1 MNNTYYLL
9 GLDLY
14 KNGLKSGLQ
23 LQAIVVSLD
32 RYRIPEGA
40 PRGLPLEAA
49 PGTFCQSARI
59 TSYLF
64 NRDLINKLNHQL
76 QNFLKV

>member
-1 MNNTYYLL
+1 M
-9 GLDLY
+9 
-14 KNGLKSGLQ
+14 KSGIH

-49 PGTFCQSARI
+49 PGTFCQIART

-64 NRDLINKLNHQL
+64 NRDIIKKLNHQL
-76 QNFLKV
+76 QNFLKVCIFLQ